1 MGCEKTLHLELA
13 GEAIAPA
20 LDPQHPRIRGRR
32 SLAAQL
38 TPGSGRGGPSV
49 GERREY
55 DFSGHHPHAGD
66 RHPKEGH
73 RDIAPGHPEL
83 GI

>member
-32 SLAAQL
+32 PIAALL
-38 TPGSGRGGPSV
+38 TPQRSERLTVPTLHRSG
-49 GERREY
+49 
-55 DFSGHHPHAGD
+55 
-66 RHPKEGH
+66 
-73 RDIAPGHPEL
+73 APGVPEIENLPGGIRQPPL
-83 GI
+83 GAGR

>member
-38 TPGSGRGGPSV
+38 TPGSGRGGHSGGFV
-49 GERREY
+49 KFFLSKGLERTQPR
-55 DFSGHHPHAGD
+55 S
-66 RHPKEGH
+66 
-73 RDIAPGHPEL
+73 
-83 GI
+83 